1 MRTTKLT
8 SLLVIVTVLSACQST
23 PSQTMPDKTI
33 DMSKALT
40 AEQVKALFTNKT
52 FDGYN
57 ELKGVEFQV
66 YSQDDGS
73 MIHKTAK
80 RAVTVTWEVKPDGQ
94 HCAIFQV
101 KTFCGYIIPVG
112 NGVYHKV
119 TDGKHTRT
127 LKHFIE
133 GNQILFQ

>member
-1 MRTTKLT
+1 MNKHINKLKIF
-8 SLLVIVTVLSACQST
+8 SLLIITSIISACQT
-23 PSQTMPDKTI
+23 TPDKTI
-33 DMSKALT
+33 DMTKALN

-57 ELKGVEFQV
+57 ETKRVEYQV
-66 YSQDDGS
+66 FSQGDGS
-73 MIHKTAK
+73 MIHKTDK
-80 RAVTVTWEVKPDGQ
+80 RIVTVTWEVKPDGQ
-94 HCAIFQV
+94 HCAIFPV
-101 KTFCGYIIPVG
+101 KTFCGHIIPVG

-119 TDGKHTRT
+119 SNGKHTRT

>member
-1 MRTTKLT
+1 MKTTKII
-8 SLLVIVTVLSACQST
+8 LLLLIVGILNACQST
-23 PSQTMPDKTI
+23 PSQTTPDNTI

-57 ELKGVEFQV
+57 ELNVAEFQV

-73 MIHKTAK
+73 MIHKNAR

-133 GNQILFQ
+133 GNQILF